1 MTGQEYLS
9 DALEFLEEEL
19 LEEADLVRREGQK
32 KKRIRQRWL
41 TAGAGLCAAGIL
53 VFALGGE
60 PFRRLSG
67 EGEKSHGLAERPETS
82 WEADISRTPSVT
94 EEPEIQVTPAATQAP
109 GDYSN
114 LPRIPGEVL
123 QTEGMGEGEIMAY
136 DISEIVSGNPWDPS
150 LEISDLP
157 VYRNLHPSYSWPPEI
172 TEEHLTEMKAF
183 LTEIAGRLGIP
194 EEELVITDDRPTAE
208 MLEMGKEDV
217 ITLVQAEWQD
227 LRIQVRYDMTAEIRF
242 SSGRSLPPAY
252 HFSYDASYE
261 EMEAAASY
269 LKEEYGEILAM
280 EDPQISVEGGDFTY
294 SGEPGSYSISFYEGA
309 GDAEEQILQYN
320 FRQAEFWCDDSG
332 RLAGI
337 RIYNSDL
344 TEMLGEYPVIT
355 AGEAKELLLEEL
367 NTAAAPGEAPDPS
380 GIQGGEL
387 VYRTA
392 GSCGYFLPYYR
403 FYVELSR
410 EQEEEGLNHYGI
422 YYVPAVE
429 QEFFAES
436 TE

>member
-19 LEEADLVRREGQK
+19 LKEADLVRRKGEK
-32 KKRIRQRWL
+32 KKRTRQRWL
-41 TAGAGLCAAGIL
+41 AAGAGLCAAGVL

-67 EGEKSHGLAERPETS
+67 DGEKSQGLAERPETS
-82 WEADISRTPSVT
+82 WEAEFSRTPAVT
-94 EEPEIQVTPAATQAP
+94 EEPEIQVTPAATRAP
-109 GDYSN
+109 GDYSG
-114 LPRIPGEVL
+114 LPQIPGEAL
-123 QTEGMGEGEIMAY
+123 RTEGMGVGEIMAY

-157 VYRNLHPSYSWPPEI
+157 VYRNLHPSYPWPPEI

-208 MLEMGKEDV
+208 MLETGKEDV
-217 ITLVQAEWQD
+217 ITLVQAKWED
-227 LRIQVRYDMTAEIRF
+227 LQIQVSYDMTAEIRF
-242 SSGRSLPPAY
+242 LSGRSLPSAY

-261 EMEAAASY
+261 EMEAAARY
-269 LKEEYGEILAM
+269 LKEAYGEILSM
-280 EDPQISVEGGDFTY
+280 EDPRISVEGGDYTY
-294 SGEPGSYSISFYEGA
+294 SGEPGSYSIRFYEGA
-309 GDAEEQILQYN
+309 GDSEEQILQYN

-337 RIYNSDL
+337 RMYNPDL
-344 TEMLGEYPVIT
+344 TEMLGEYPVISV
-355 AGEAKELLLEEL
+355 GEAKELLVEEL
-367 NTAAAPGEAPDPS
+367 NTAAAPDETPDPS
-380 GIQGGEL
+380 RIRGGEL

-392 GSCGYFLPYYR
+392 GTCEYFLPYYR

-410 EQEEEGLNHYGI
+410 EKEEEGLNHYGI
-422 YYVPAVE
+422 YYMPAVE
-429 QEFFAES
+429 REFLTES